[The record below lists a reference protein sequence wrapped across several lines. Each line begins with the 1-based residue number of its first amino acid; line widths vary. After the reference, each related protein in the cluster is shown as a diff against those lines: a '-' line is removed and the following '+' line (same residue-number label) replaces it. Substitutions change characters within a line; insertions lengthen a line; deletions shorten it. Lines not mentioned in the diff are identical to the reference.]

1 MMNKEP
7 VFLLAFVTTIIRQ
20 LVKAKKIARKHQ
32 RDSDDWGINKWLVR
46 LGGYGCWSSGECHQG
61 QRPGL
66 AEA

>member
-20 LVKAKKIARKHQ
+20 LVKAKKIACKHQ

-46 LGGYGCWSSGECHQG
+46 EKGMDAGAVVNVTGDEGQG
-61 QRPGL
+61 
-66 AEA
+66 